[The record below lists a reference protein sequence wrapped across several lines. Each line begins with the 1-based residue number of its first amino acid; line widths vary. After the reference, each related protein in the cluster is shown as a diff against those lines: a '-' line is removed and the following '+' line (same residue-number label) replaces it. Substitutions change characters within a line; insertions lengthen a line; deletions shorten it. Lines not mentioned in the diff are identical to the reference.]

1 MRRGGPKV
9 QDGDGVSKHV
19 YGTTECGVG
28 RHLRCVGIE
37 VPESVVLR
45 EMCWY
50 CIEVPQSASQGSKR
64 ICAWMQVGRMIGQ
77 DLL

>member
-1 MRRGGPKV
+1 M
-9 QDGDGVSKHV
+9 
-19 YGTTECGVG
+19 
-28 RHLRCVGIE
+28 RCVGIE